1 MGYTR
6 PRLFKRWIA
15 LSTGSITIQRISITQ
30 INYAICWIV
39 IYPVDSAIQHLNN
52 PGQELDIG
60 MRYWN
65 NAHSLLFSISPQPP
79 HSLQATSC
87 NLLFSLSLSLEQA
100 IQKGVFNFLPTWQK
114 IWKNLKKLVYQFIV
128 GTPLLYGWWMRLS
141 ISELVD
147 KWTLKK
153 WITGFV
159 AGPSGSS
166 VVQHYPWGKSISS
179 RSVLD
184 NPTALSTE

>member
-30 INYAICWIV
+30 INYAIRWIV
-39 IYPVDSAIQHLNN
+39 IYPVDSAIQRLNN

-87 NLLFSLSLSLEQA
+87 NLLSSLSLSLEQA
-100 IQKGVFNFLPTWQK
+100 IQNGVFNFLPTWQK
-114 IWKNLKKLVYQFIV
+114 IGKNWC
-128 GTPLLYGWWMRLS
+128 TNLLLAHPYCMVDWVKYFRIGWQVN
-141 ISELVD
+141 IEKVD
-147 KWTLKK
+147 H
-153 WITGFV
+153 WICGW
-159 AGPSGSS
+159 A
-166 VVQHYPWGKSISS
+166 
-179 RSVLD
+179 
-184 NPTALSTE
+184 

>member
-30 INYAICWIV
+30 INYAIRWIV
-39 IYPVDSAIQHLNN
+39 IYLVDSAIQRLNN

-100 IQKGVFNFLPTWQK
+100 IQNGVLGFWVFCQLG
-114 IWKNLKKLVYQFIV
+114 KKLEKITKNWCTNCWHTFIV
-128 GTPLLYGWWMRLS
+128 WLMGLS

>member
-1 MGYTR
+1 MSKVKTSKGAVWEGFRAWHVCKTQHARSQMTEVSVNVNCHKWPIMGYTR

-30 INYAICWIV
+30 INYAIRWIV
-39 IYPVDSAIQHLNN
+39 IYPVDSAIQRLNN

-79 HSLQATSC
+79 RSLQATSC

-100 IQKGVFNFLPTWQK
+100 IQNGVFNFLPTWQK
-114 IWKNLKKLVYQFIV
+114 IGKNWKKLVYQFIV
-128 GTPLLYGWWMRLS
+128 GTPLLYGWW
-141 ISELVD
+141 
-147 KWTLKK
+147 
-153 WITGFV
+153 G
-159 AGPSGSS
+159 
-166 VVQHYPWGKSISS
+166 
-179 RSVLD
+179 
-184 NPTALSTE
+184 

>member
-1 MGYTR
+1 MSKVKTSKGAVWEGFRAWHVCKTHHARSQMTEVSVEVTCHKIMTNHGVY
-6 PRLFKRWIA
+6 
-15 LSTGSITIQRISITQ
+15 
-30 INYAICWIV
+30 
-39 IYPVDSAIQHLNN
+39 
-52 PGQELDIG
+52 QELDIG
-60 MRYWN
+60 MMYWN

-100 IQKGVFNFLPTWQK
+100 IQNGGFQFFANLAKNWKKFEKIGVPIYCWHTL
-114 IWKNLKKLVYQFIV
+114 IV
-128 GTPLLYGWWMRLS
+128 WLMGLS

-184 NPTALSTE
+184 NPIALSTE

>member
-1 MGYTR
+1 MSKVKTSKGAVWEDFR
-6 PRLFKRWIA
+6 AWHVCK
-15 LSTGSITIQRISITQ
+15 TQ
-30 INYAICWIV
+30 HARSQMTEVSVEVTCHKIMTNHWVY
-39 IYPVDSAIQHLNN
+39 
-52 PGQELDIG
+52 QELDIG
-60 MRYWN
+60 MRHWN

-79 HSLQATSC
+79 RSLQATSC
-87 NLLFSLSLSLEQA
+87 NLLSSLSLSLEQA
-100 IQKGVFNFLPTWQK
+100 IQNGVFNFLPTWQK
-114 IWKNLKKLVYQFIV
+114 IGKNGKKIGVPIYCWHTLIV
-128 GTPLLYGWWMRLS
+128 WLMGLS

-184 NPTALSTE
+184 NPIALSTE

>member
-39 IYPVDSAIQHLNN
+39 IYPVDSAIQRLNN

-60 MRYWN
+60 MMYWN

-79 HSLQATSC
+79 NSLQATSC

-100 IQKGVFNFLPTWQK
+100 IQNGVFNFLPTWQK
-114 IWKNLKKLVYQFIV
+114 IGKKFEKISVPIYCWHTLIV
-128 GTPLLYGWWMRLS
+128 WLMGLS

-166 VVQHYPWGKSISS
+166 VVQYYPWGKSISS